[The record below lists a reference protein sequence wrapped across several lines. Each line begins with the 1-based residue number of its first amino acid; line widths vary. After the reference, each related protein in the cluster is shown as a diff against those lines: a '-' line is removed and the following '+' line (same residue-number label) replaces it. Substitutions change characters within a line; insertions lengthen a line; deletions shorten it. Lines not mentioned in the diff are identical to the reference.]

1 MGSAAVRCTQGRWAG
16 RRGGAFS
23 NDLRAHMNFAQC
35 ATLYP
40 CVYGPRKKHRCVR
53 KHPVQG
59 RAEVL
64 QRAVPIAIPNATP
77 WYCLSPPRRAATG
90 GRMDAISNFA
100 ARYARSREE
109 EMSIDEYL
117 AECKRDPMAYATAA
131 QRMLA
136 AIGEPEM
143 VDTRNDPRLSRL
155 FANKVIKHYP
165 TFAEFY
171 GMEDSIEQV
180 VSFFRHAAQGLE
192 ERKQILYLLGPVGGG
207 KSSIAERLKY
217 LMQKVPFYALKG
229 SPVNES
235 PLGLFDA
242 VEDGPVLE
250 EQFGIPRR
258 YLQRVLSPWAVKRL
272 EEYGG
277 DIRQFKV
284 VKRYPSILKQ
294 VGIAKTEPGDEN
306 NQDISSL
313 VGKVDIRKL
322 ESFAQDDTDAYSYSG
337 GLCLANQGLLE
348 FVEMFKAPIK
358 VLHPLLTAT
367 QEGNYKGTEGFGAIP
382 FDGVVLAHSNESE
395 WKAFRNN
402 KNNEAFL
409 DRIYIVKVPYCLRVS
424 EETRIYEKLIRE
436 SSLGAAKCAP
446 GTLKMMA
453 QFSILTRLKEPENS
467 SIFSKMLVYDGE
479 SLKDTDPRAKSYQE
493 YRDYAGV
500 DEGMNGVSTRFAFKI
515 LSKVFNF
522 DSAEVAA
529 NPVHLM
535 YVLEQQIEREQ
546 FPAEL
551 ETKYTSYIK
560 EYLSPRYAEFIG
572 KEIQTAYLESYSEYG
587 QNIFDRYVTYADYW
601 IQDNEYRDTDT
612 GEVFDRGALNA
623 ELEKIEKPAGIA
635 NPKDFRNEIV
645 NFVLRARAN
654 NQGKNPSWT
663 SYEKLRLVI
672 EKKMFS
678 NTEELLPVISFN
690 AKASAEDARK
700 HEDFVT
706 RMVDKG
712 YTPKQVR
719 LLCEWYLRVRKSS

>member
-1 MGSAAVRCTQGRWAG
+1 
-16 RRGGAFS
+16 
-23 NDLRAHMNFAQC
+23 
-35 ATLYP
+35 
-40 CVYGPRKKHRCVR
+40 
-53 KHPVQG
+53 
-59 RAEVL
+59 
-64 QRAVPIAIPNATP
+64 
-77 WYCLSPPRRAATG
+77 
-90 GRMDAISNFA
+90 MDVIGNYV
-100 ARYARSREE
+100 ARYAKNREE
-109 EMSIDEYL
+109 ELTLDEYL
-117 AECKRDPMAYATAA
+117 AECKRNPLAYATAA
-131 QRMLA
+131 ERMLA
-136 AIGEPEM
+136 AIGEPQLL
-143 VDTRNDPRLSRL
+143 DTRNNPRLSRI
-155 FANKVIKHYP
+155 FANKLIKIYP
-165 TFAEFY
+165 AFAEFY
-171 GMEDSIEQV
+171 GMEDAIEQV
-180 VSFFRHAAQGLE
+180 VSYFRHAAQGLE

-207 KSSIAERLKY
+207 KSSLAERLKY
-217 LMQKVPFYALKG
+217 LMQQMPFYAIKG

-242 VEDGPVLE
+242 AEDGPILRE
-250 EQFGIPRR
+250 NFGIPTR
-258 YLQRVLSPWAVKRL
+258 YLHRILSPWAVKRL
-272 EEYGG
+272 DEFGG
-277 DIRQFKV
+277 DIRQFRV
-284 VKRYPSILKQ
+284 VKRHPNILKQ
-294 VGIAKTEPGDEN
+294 IGIAKTEPGDEN

-322 ESFAQDDTDAYSYSG
+322 ESFSQDDPDAYSFSG

-367 QEGNYKGTEGFGAIP
+367 QEGNFKGTEGFGAIP

-395 WKAFRNN
+395 WKAFKNN
-402 KNNEAFL
+402 KHNEAFL

-424 EETRIYEKLIRE
+424 EEIKIYEKLIRD

-446 GTLKMMA
+446 GTLKMMS
-453 QFSILTRLKEPENS
+453 QFSVLTRLKEPENS
-467 SIFSKMLVYDGE
+467 SLYSKMEVYDGE

-493 YRDYAGV
+493 YRDYAGM

-546 FPAEL
+546 FPADIEQ
-551 ETKYTSYIK
+551 KYTGFIK
-560 EYLSPRYAEFIG
+560 ELLAPRYAEFIG

-612 GEVFDRGALNA
+612 GEVFDRVSLNA

-654 NQGKNPSWT
+654 NQGKNPAWT
-663 SYEKLRLVI
+663 SYEKLRQVI

-690 AKASAEDARK
+690 AKASADEAKK

-706 RMVDKG
+706 RMVGKG

-719 LLCEWYLRVRKSS
+719 LLCEWYLRVRKSA